1 MGRGHAAMGRHARQQ
16 VTAPRAEMIDVVFEM
31 SGGTLPVAYPYALW
45 DELVRLIP
53 LLGDNQDVG
62 VIPLRMA
69 ESNEGMLLPKRAKL
83 VLRLPQELVDVVSG
97 LAQQQM
103 RVAGSELRLGS
114 CKTRPIQ
121 HYSTLHA
128 QLVTGADDEVA
139 FVAEVESALA
149 AMGVKAKLICGQ
161 HRIAGRCRAH
171 DQRLQPGVARPHAGR
186 LRCGCNT
193 PDWARN
199 DGLVAVFSYRT
210 RSSPVWSDVF

>member
-1 MGRGHAAMGRHARQQ
+1 
-16 VTAPRAEMIDVVFEM
+16 MIDVVFEL
-31 SGGTLPVAYPYALW
+31 SGGTLPVTYPYALW

-69 ESNEGMLLPKRAKL
+69 ASNEGMLLPKRAKL
-83 VLRLPQELVDVVSG
+83 VLRLPQELADVVSG
-97 LAQQQM
+97 LAQQQI

-139 FVAEVESALA
+139 FVAEVEAALA
-149 AMGVKAKLICGQ
+149 ALGVKAKLICGQ
-161 HRIAGRCRAH
+161 HRILADVGRTISGYSLVLH
-171 DQRLQPGVARPHAGR
+171 DLTPEGSLRVQYSGLGKGR
-186 LRCGCNT
+186 RFGCGIFI
-193 PDWARN
+193 PYK
-199 DGLVAVFSYRT
+199 VI
-210 RSSPVWSDVF
+210 SSLE